1 MEKTK
6 ILLVSDGGITPD
18 LMQKLFELEQYGAE
32 VTMIPDTDMH
42 SMSLITDRMHLLEYE
57 GINAAPTFKPLLE
70 AGKDKDIICVHVA
83 SINQEVIDACPNL
96 KVVACMRG
104 GIENVDLPALTK
116 RGIKC
121 INSPWRSAHA
131 VADFT
136 VGMMIAE
143 NKNIARSHKAIME
156 GKWRKT
162 YTNQAYIHDMRTRT
176 VGIIG
181 FGYIGSRVIERLVP
195 FGCKILVYDPF
206 KPLDEIRKA
215 GYNAVTQ
222 EELLKESD
230 FVTLH
235 LRLSDKTEKYFG
247 AKEFAQMK
255 PTAYF
260 INTARSGIV
269 DTAALIHA
277 LQTKSIG
284 GAAIDVFDEEPL
296 PPGSPFLELDNV
308 TLTTHM
314 AGTSNDT
321 MRNSVEIAF
330 DDLKNYLQ
338 GKPMLNERN

>member
-6 ILLVSDGGITPD
+6 ILLVSDGGVTPN
-18 LMQKLFELEQYGAE
+18 LMQKLFGLEQYGAE
-32 VTMIPDTDMH
+32 VTMVKDTDVH
-42 SMSLITDRMHLLEYE
+42 SIDLITDRMHLLECE
-57 GINAAPTFKPLLE
+57 GIQAAPTFRPLLDVCQ
-70 AGKDKDIICVHVA
+70 DKDIICVHIT
-83 SINQEVIDACPNL
+83 SINREVIDACRNL

-104 GIENVDLPALTK
+104 GIENVDLPALTE

-143 NKNIARSHKAIME
+143 SKNIARSHKAIFE
-156 GKWRKT
+156 GKWRKV
-162 YTNQAYIHDMRTRT
+162 YTNQTYIHDMRTRT
-176 VGIIG
+176 AGVIG
-181 FGYIGSRVIERLVP
+181 CGHIGSRVIERLVP
-195 FGCKILVYDPF
+195 FGCRILVYDPF
-206 KPLDEIRKA
+206 KSLEEVKRL
-215 GYNAVTQ
+215 GYDAVTL
-222 EELLKESD
+222 EELLRESD

-235 LRLSDKTEKYFG
+235 LRHSEKTDKFFG

-260 INTARSGIV
+260 INIARAGIV
-269 DTAALIHA
+269 DTDALLHA
-277 LQTKSIG
+277 LETKSIG

-296 PPGSPFLELDNV
+296 PSDSPFLKLDNV
-308 TLTTHM
+308 TLTAHL

-338 GKPMLNERN
+338 GKPMLNVCN